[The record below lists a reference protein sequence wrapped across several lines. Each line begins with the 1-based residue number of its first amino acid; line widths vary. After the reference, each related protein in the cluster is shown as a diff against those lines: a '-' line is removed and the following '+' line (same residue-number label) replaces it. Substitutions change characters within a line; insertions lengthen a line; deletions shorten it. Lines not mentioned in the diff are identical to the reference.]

1 MQHHRDKIPAMKNG
15 YTARNNHHVIV
26 KNLSQFMLWSCFL
39 MTMKKASHAYKQQ
52 IKITLVTLASF
63 D

>member
-1 MQHHRDKIPAMKNG
+1 MKNG

-39 MTMKKASHAYKQQ
+39 KIAYSFSNTSA
-52 IKITLVTLASF
+52 KITKIG
-63 D
+63 